1 MFVYVPERLYEFIKD
16 FHEFIEFQ
24 NRLADSYKIFSYSDF
39 VEGSKSTVSEDFI
52 ETSNRFCEY
61 LLSAAR
67 ENGYPELPIKLC
79 YQYNIDYSYDNLV
92 NMYHNTMMDNESRF
106 YLLGAITN
114 ICYTYNMDM
123 LFTWIEEYI
132 NLYNKLNTIDLKKL
146 SFYIH
151 ENYIINIIKARINQC
166 NDVIDYHTIDDAI
179 NLAKNTIDK
188 VAEISPE
195 YIDHLSYLYYEMIA
209 YIIRASKINPSIP
222 IEPLFTIENIFY
234 KKSFQYNMYNY
245 FIVATYIEL
254 LEVYGDRRNLDRF
267 KYIYEHLLKYVNNSM
282 KNYEK
287 YFKGLLKYNKNMV
300 FQSMLHIRR
309 IIKIGMMFHKT
320 DILPYLSRE
329 DYNLIMS
336 DDILEN
342 CNFEENKMF
351 SKKILFQ
358 KMLEE
363 TDSICESYNRFI
375 R

>member
-1 MFVYVPERLYEFIKD
+1 MFIYVPERLYEFIKD
-16 FHEFIEFQ
+16 NPEFIKFRD
-24 NRLADSYKIFSYSDF
+24 RLADSYKISSYSDF
-39 VEGSKSTVSEDFI
+39 VAGSKSIVSEDFI

-61 LLSAAR
+61 LLSSAK
-67 ENGYPELPIKLC
+67 ENEYPELPIKLC
-79 YQYNIDYSYDNLV
+79 YQYNIDYRYDSLV
-92 NMYHNTMMDNESRF
+92 DMYHHDMMDIESRF

-114 ICYTYNMDM
+114 ICYAYNMDM

-132 NLYNKLNTIDLKKL
+132 HLYDKLNMTDLKKL
-146 SFYIH
+146 SFYVH
-151 ENYIINIIKARINQC
+151 ENYIIDVIKAHMSHYE
-166 NDVIDYHTIDDAI
+166 VIDYNVIDDAI

-188 VAEISPE
+188 VLEISTD
-195 YIDHLSYLYYEMIA
+195 YMDHLSYLYYEMIA

-234 KKSFQYNMYNY
+234 KKSFQYNMHNY

-254 LEVYGDRRNLDRF
+254 LEIYGDRRNFDRF

-282 KNYEK
+282 KNNEK
-287 YFKGLLKYNKNMV
+287 YFKGLLKYDKNMV

-309 IIKIGMMFHKT
+309 MIKIGMMFHKT
-320 DILPYLSRE
+320 DILPYLSRD

-336 DDILEN
+336 DNILQN

-363 TDSICESYNRFI
+363 TDSICESYNGFI

>member
-1 MFVYVPERLYEFIKD
+1 MFTYIPDLLYSKIKDDQTFNIFSNKLDSFYDISSYLSFIKS
-16 FHEFIEFQ
+16 
-24 NRLADSYKIFSYSDF
+24 A
-39 VEGSKSTVSEDFI
+39 KSVTSEDFI
-52 ETSNRFCEY
+52 ETSTRFCEY
-61 LLSAAR
+61 LLASAR
-67 ENGYPELPIKLC
+67 KNEYPELPIKLC
-79 YQYNIDYSYDNLV
+79 YQYNIDCSYDNLV
-92 NMYHNTMMDNESRF
+92 DMYHNDMMDIESRF
-106 YLLGAITN
+106 YLIGAITSV
-114 ICYTYNMDM
+114 CYAYNMDM
-123 LFTWIEEYI
+123 LFTWINEYI
-132 NLYNKLNTIDLKKL
+132 HIYDKLDITDLEKL
-146 SFYIH
+146 SFH
-151 ENYIINIIKARINQC
+151 VHANYITNVIKAHMSHYE
-166 NDVIDYHTIDDAI
+166 VIDYHVIDDAI

-188 VAEISPE
+188 ISEISTD
-195 YIDHLSYLYYEMIA
+195 YIDHLSYLYYEMIV

-234 KKSFQYNMYNY
+234 KKSFQYNMHNY
-245 FIVATYIEL
+245 FIVVAYIEL

-287 YFKGLLKYNKNMV
+287 YFKGLLKYDKNMV

-363 TDSICESYNRFI
+363 TDSICESYNGFI